1 MSELLAA
8 ILMAVAVLA
17 PVPAD
22 PRPDPLAWGYLGVRF
37 AAQGSVQIG
46 NVEPGTPAAKAG
58 IQPGDDL
65 VKIGN
70 LRARQY
76 EQVVEY
82 ISSLRPGTV
91 VKVEVM
97 RNGEKKEFTVK
108 LGVRPAEAGTPPRQ
122 DRLPIPLPKE

>member
-8 ILMAVAVLA
+8 ILMAIAVLA

-65 VKIGN
+65 VKVGN

-76 EQVVEY
+76 EQVVDY
-82 ISSLRPGTV
+82 ISSFRPGTV
-91 VKVEVM
+91 VKIEVM
-97 RNGEKKEFTVK
+97 RNGETKVFTVT
-108 LGVRPAEAGTPPRQ
+108 LAARPRDIDPPRR
-122 DRLPIPLPKE
+122 DRLPIPQP